1 MYSTM
6 VCWCVILI
14 TLEPFPHGRH
24 HRAFSSVS
32 FLPAVS
38 FLSIKRWLLPLLIL
52 LLPLFCLLLLASRQ
66 SLKVIVDGL
75 ARIWIWFGVPGMLS
89 SRDPTGSWMN
99 ALAITYRRRTC

>member
-66 SLKVIVDGL
+66 SVKVIVDGL
-75 ARIWIWFGVPGMLS
+75 AQIGSGLGFPG
-89 SRDPTGSWMN
+89 
-99 ALAITYRRRTC
+99 C